1 MIPELQNCPRPRSPF
16 SSAFRDPT
24 ISDDEFALFRE
35 TNPLGV
41 FVGRRNQREPEQTRR
56 LIERF
61 REAVGRDD
69 APVFTDQEGGR
80 VQHLDAGPGRSSA
93 VSASLPNW
101 HAAISISAKK
111 HCAFPPEAMGAMM
124 TELGLS
130 SGCSPVLDLVFET
143 TSAVIGARSFG
154 PDPDFIA
161 ALGREVVD
169 GLLETGNMP
178 VIKHIP
184 GHGRATLDSHKE
196 RPVVNASRETLTA
209 TDFKPFVALKD
220 TPWAMVAHVVY
231 SAYDDELP
239 ASVSPIMHDVIRK
252 DMGYDGVLISDCIF
266 MESLSGTLPERVKQV
281 LDAGFDIAL
290 HSHGDIPESEAAAKA
305 ARPLTEGALQR
316 IAAGK
321 ARLGNLKIDVR
332 AAHAEVEDMFAS
344 ALVS

>member
-1 MIPELQNCPRPRSPF
+1 M
-16 SSAFRDPT
+16 SSTPLALFVGLPNPT
-24 ISDDEFALFRE
+24 LSDDEFALFRE
-35 TNPLGV
+35 TNPFGL
-41 FVGRRNQREPEQTRR
+41 FVGRRNLRNPEQAKI
-56 LIERF
+56 LIDRF

-80 VQHLDAGPGRSSA
+80 VQHMDAGPWPLFRSFGQFA
-93 VSASLPNW
+93 ELARRDLELG
-101 HAAISISAKK
+101 KK
-111 HCAFPPEAMGAMM
+111 ALRLSTQAMGAMM

-178 VIKHIP
+178 VMKHIP

-196 RPVVNASRETLTA
+196 RPVVDASRETLTA
-209 TDFKPFVALKD
+209 TDFNPFVALKD

-231 SAYDDELP
+231 SAYDAELP
-239 ASVSPIMHDVIRK
+239 ASISPIMHDVIRK

-266 MESLSGTLPERVKQV
+266 MESLQGTLPERVAQV

-290 HSHGDIPESEAAAKA
+290 HSHGDVKESEAAAKA
-305 ARPLTEGALQR
+305 ARPLTDAAQKR
-316 IAAGK
+316 IDAGK
-321 ARLGNLKIDVR
+321 ARLGTRKIDYR
-332 AAHAEVEDMFAS
+332 AAQAEVESMFAS

>member
-1 MIPELQNCPRPRSPF
+1 M
-16 SSAFRDPT
+16 SSTPLALFVGLPNPVL
-24 ISDDEFALFRE
+24 SDDEFAMFRE
-35 TNPLGV
+35 TNPLGL
-41 FVGRRNQREPEQTRR
+41 FVGRRNQREPEQTKR
-56 LIERF
+56 LIARF

-80 VQHLDAGPGRSSA
+80 VQHLDAGPWPLFRSFGQFA
-93 VSASLPNW
+93 ELARRDFELG
-101 HAAISISAKK
+101 KK
-111 HCAFPPEAMGAMM
+111 ALRLSSQAMGAMM

-154 PDPDFIA
+154 SDPDVIA

-178 VIKHIP
+178 VMKHIP

-196 RPVVNASRETLTA
+196 RPVVDASRETLIA

-220 TPWAMVAHVVY
+220 TAMVAHVVY
-231 SAYDDELP
+231 SAYDRESP
-239 ASVSPIMHDVIRK
+239 ASVSPIMHDLIRK
-252 DMGYDGVLISDCIF
+252 DLGYEGVLISDCIF
-266 MESLSGTLPERVKQV
+266 MESLSGSLPERVKHV

-290 HSHGDIPESEAAAKA
+290 HSHGDIRESEAAAKA
-305 ARPLTEGALQR
+305 ARPLTDAALQR

-321 ARLGNLKIDVR
+321 ARLGNLKIDYR
-332 AAHAEVEDMFAS
+332 AAHAEVEDIFAS
-344 ALVS
+344 ALAS

>member
-1 MIPELQNCPRPRSPF
+1 V
-16 SSAFRDPT
+16 SSTPLALFVGLPNPT
-24 ISDDEFALFRE
+24 LSDDEFVLFRE
-35 TNPLGV
+35 TNPLGL
-41 FVGRRNQREPEQTRR
+41 FVGRRNLRNPEQAKI
-56 LIERF
+56 LIDRF

-80 VQHLDAGPGRSSA
+80 VQHMDAGPWPLFRSFGQFA
-93 VSASLPNW
+93 ELARRDFELG
-101 HAAISISAKK
+101 KK
-111 HCAFPPEAMGAMM
+111 ALRLSTQAMGVMM

-178 VIKHIP
+178 VMKHIP

-196 RPVVNASRETLTA
+196 RPIVDASRETLTA

-231 SAYDDELP
+231 SAYDAELP
-239 ASVSPIMHDVIRK
+239 ASISPIMHDVIRK

-266 MESLSGTLPERVKQV
+266 MESLQGTLPERVAQV

-290 HSHGDIPESEAAAKA
+290 HSHGDVKESEAAAKA
-305 ARPLTEGALQR
+305 ARPLTEAAQKR

-321 ARLGNLKIDVR
+321 ARLGTLKIDYR
-332 AAHAEVEDMFAS
+332 AAHAEVESMFAS

>member
-1 MIPELQNCPRPRSPF
+1 VSKPPLALFVGMPN
-16 SSAFRDPT
+16 PT
-24 ISDDEFALFRE
+24 LSDDEFAMFRE
-35 TNPLGV
+35 TNPLGL
-41 FVGRRNQREPEQTRR
+41 FVGRRNQKNPEQVRI

-80 VQHLDAGPGRSSA
+80 VQHLDAGPWPLFRSFGAFAELAGRDFELGKRALRLSSQ
-93 VSASLPNW
+93 
-101 HAAISISAKK
+101 
-111 HCAFPPEAMGAMM
+111 AMGAMM

-130 SGCSPVLDLVFET
+130 SGCSPVLDLVFST

-178 VIKHIP
+178 VMKHIP

-196 RPVVNASRETLTA
+196 RPVVDASRETLEA

-231 SAYDDELP
+231 SAYDKELP
-239 ASVSPIMHDVIRK
+239 ASISPVMHDVIRK
-252 DMGYDGVLISDCIF
+252 DMGYEGVLISDCIF
-266 MESLSGTLPERVKQV
+266 MESLQGTMPERVAQV

-305 ARPLTEGALQR
+305 ARPLTDAAIAR
-316 IAAGK
+316 IEAGK

-332 AAHAEVEDMFAS
+332 AAHAEVEDMFKTVLA
-344 ALVS
+344 A

>member
-1 MIPELQNCPRPRSPF
+1 M
-16 SSAFRDPT
+16 SSTPLALFVGLPNPT
-24 ISDDEFALFRE
+24 LSDDEFALFRE
-35 TNPLGV
+35 TNPLGL
-41 FVGRRNQREPEQTRR
+41 FVGRRNLRNPEQAKI
-56 LIERF
+56 LINRF
-61 REAVGRDD
+61 REAVGRED

-80 VQHLDAGPGRSSA
+80 VQHMDAGPWPLFRSFGQFA
-93 VSASLPNW
+93 ELARRDLDLG
-101 HAAISISAKK
+101 KK
-111 HCAFPPEAMGAMM
+111 ALRLSTRAMGAMM
-124 TELGLS
+124 SELGLS

-178 VIKHIP
+178 VMKHIP

-196 RPVVNASRETLTA
+196 RPVVDASRETLTA

-231 SAYDDELP
+231 SAYDAELP
-239 ASVSPIMHDVIRK
+239 ASISPIMHDVIRK

-266 MESLSGTLPERVKQV
+266 MESLQGTLPERVAQV
-281 LDAGFDIAL
+281 LNAGFDIAL
-290 HSHGDIPESEAAAKA
+290 HSHGEVKESEAAAKA
-305 ARPLTEGALQR
+305 ARPLTDAAQKR
-316 IAAGK
+316 IAAGQ
-321 ARLGNLKIDVR
+321 ARLGNLKIDYR
-332 AAHAEVEDMFAS
+332 AAQAEVEDMFAS

>member
-1 MIPELQNCPRPRSPF
+1 M
-16 SSAFRDPT
+16 SSTPLALFVGMPNPT
-24 ISDDEFALFRE
+24 LSDDEFALFRE
-35 TNPLGV
+35 TNPLGL
-41 FVGRRNQREPEQTRR
+41 FVGRRNLRNPEQAKV
-56 LIERF
+56 LINRF
-61 REAVGRDD
+61 REAVGRED

-80 VQHLDAGPGRSSA
+80 VQHLDAGPWPIFRSFGQFAELARRDFELGRRALRLSSQ
-93 VSASLPNW
+93 
-101 HAAISISAKK
+101 
-111 HCAFPPEAMGAMM
+111 AMGAMM

-178 VIKHIP
+178 VMKHIP

-196 RPVVNASRETLTA
+196 RPVVDASRETLVA

-231 SAYDDELP
+231 SAYDPDLP
-239 ASVSPIMHDVIRK
+239 ASVSSVMHDVIRK
-252 DMGYDGVLISDCIF
+252 DMGYEGVLISDCIF
-266 MESLSGTLPERVKQV
+266 MESLKGTLPERVKQV

-305 ARPLTEGALQR
+305 ARPLTEVAQKR
-316 IAAGK
+316 IAAAN
-321 ARLGNLKIDVR
+321 ARLGSLKVDYR
-332 AAHAEVEDMFAS
+332 AAHAEVEAMFAS
-344 ALVS
+344 ALAA

>member
-1 MIPELQNCPRPRSPF
+1 MSKTPLALFVGMPN
-16 SSAFRDPT
+16 PT
-24 ISDDEFALFRE
+24 LSDDEFAMFRE
-35 TNPLGV
+35 TNPLGL
-41 FVGRRNQREPEQTRR
+41 FVGRRNQRNPEQVRI

-61 REAVGRDD
+61 REAVERDD

-80 VQHLDAGPGRSSA
+80 VQHLDAGPWPLFRSFGAFAELAGRDFELGKRALRLSSQ
-93 VSASLPNW
+93 
-101 HAAISISAKK
+101 
-111 HCAFPPEAMGAMM
+111 AMGAMM

-130 SGCSPVLDLVFET
+130 SGCSPVLDLVFST

-154 PDPDFIA
+154 PDPEIIA

-178 VIKHIP
+178 VMKHIP

-196 RPVVNASRETLTA
+196 RPVVDAPRETLEA

-231 SAYDDELP
+231 SAYDRELP
-239 ASVSPIMHDVIRK
+239 ASISPVMHDVIRK
-252 DMGYDGVLISDCIF
+252 DMGYEGVLISDCIF
-266 MESLSGTLPERVKQV
+266 MESLQGTMPERVAQV

-290 HSHGDIPESEAAAKA
+290 HSHGDIPESVAAAKA
-305 ARPLTEGALQR
+305 ARPLTTASIAR
-316 IAAGK
+316 IEVGK

-332 AAHAEVEDMFAS
+332 AAHAEVEDMFKTVLA
-344 ALVS
+344 A

>member
-1 MIPELQNCPRPRSPF
+1 VSKTPLALFVGMPN
-16 SSAFRDPT
+16 PT
-24 ISDDEFALFRE
+24 LSDDEFAMFRE
-35 TNPLGV
+35 TNPLGL
-41 FVGRRNQREPEQTRR
+41 FVGRRNQKNPEQVRI

-80 VQHLDAGPGRSSA
+80 VQHLDAGPWPLFRSFGAFAELAGRDFELGKRALRLSSQ
-93 VSASLPNW
+93 
-101 HAAISISAKK
+101 
-111 HCAFPPEAMGAMM
+111 AMGAMM

-130 SGCSPVLDLVFET
+130 SGCSPVLDLVFST

-178 VIKHIP
+178 VMKHIP

-196 RPVVNASRETLTA
+196 RPVVDASRETLEA

-231 SAYDDELP
+231 SAYDKELP
-239 ASVSPIMHDVIRK
+239 ASISPVMHDVIRK
-252 DMGYDGVLISDCIF
+252 DMGYEGVLISDCIF
-266 MESLSGTLPERVKQV
+266 MESLQGTMPERVAQV

-290 HSHGDIPESEAAAKA
+290 HSHGDIPESEAAARA
-305 ARPLTEGALQR
+305 ARPLTDAAIAR
-316 IAAGK
+316 IEAGK

-332 AAHAEVEDMFAS
+332 AAHAEVEDMFKTVLA
-344 ALVS
+344 A